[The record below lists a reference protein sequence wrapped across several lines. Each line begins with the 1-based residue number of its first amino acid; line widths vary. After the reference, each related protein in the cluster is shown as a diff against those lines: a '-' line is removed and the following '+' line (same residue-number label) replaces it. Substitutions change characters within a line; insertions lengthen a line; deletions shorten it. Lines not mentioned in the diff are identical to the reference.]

1 VPLREG
7 PVPVELLRKVQRR
20 RGWPTRMMQVV
31 QIFVQTRIVS
41 NVLAMQRQPRAPFVV
56 KLFNR
61 YSWLRRLSARLIGM
75 GFRPEHVRNPEL
87 KRG

>member
-1 VPLREG
+1 
-7 PVPVELLRKVQRR
+7 VELLRKVQRR
-20 RGWPTRMMQVV
+20 RGWPTRMMQAV

-61 YSWLRRLSARLIGM
+61 YPWLRRLPALLIGI
-75 GFRPEHVRNPEL
+75 GFRPEHVRSPS
-87 KRG
+87 